1 VTINKKARV
10 RALFRML
17 ANPARPFP
25 SASSIHIHQTHP
37 PHPVTMS
44 DNHEGLAPSVA
55 NLFRARAALGQQHA
69 PLPPLP
75 QTQTQTSAS
84 PSSAPTPTPAADT
97 DVERNVN
104 VEKHTEDKEE
114 TAEQSETQGVEPM
127 KEKDAD
133 DEQVDEKDE
142 ASEVQDEHQEVL
154 DGGVEEEEEQREE
167 ADAVPELRSEMSLS
181 KLQMSPRD
189 GCETSPQP
197 PSPLSVGSS
206 SASSSANN
214 SRLQSPGI
222 VSRSSH
228 DRPDFEQA
236 IDLSVHSIDYPSGR
250 SSPAISSSSS
260 TGSPLKQ
267 PTLRARAASV
277 ESRGVQFSV
286 PSSQPTP
293 TTTPAAT
300 ACSTPNHIGLASR
313 SVSGSLVS
321 LPGSAVGSPLP
332 SPMASPRATSLS
344 PFQQHHSSVATTA
357 ENSGTASSP
366 FMSSPTSPLI
376 SQSHTP
382 NPVLDESTMTSVPN
396 TPANSAIHPNSST
409 TTPAPTPLTL
419 SGPGVSLSQMSTADV
434 SLRFLSATGIGQ
446 DPSRR
451 ELNKTTS
458 TNLNTPMNTPAVTP
472 APSVPSTPR
481 LQPSMAIPTAGVR
494 KGSFGSGQVYT
505 VSSSGSSLR
514 VRTHSGSTSPSPA
527 TSPAILSGL
536 PMRKLN
542 SRSASIDRSDL
553 SARLES
559 STVSEEGD
567 SDELT
572 VDNGKISRKNSSAA
586 RSSTSASTLSPS
598 TSSPTL
604 SGKEKQ
610 EATLLLRLDQLFSR
624 HFGRLN
630 VIVSQ
635 ERMEMAAAERTR
647 MEQLTPQITA
657 ALNQSI
663 DEQLKE
669 IVPSIVR
676 SSIETSL
683 ESIIPSMERHITR
696 AVESALASS
705 PTGKP
710 ASSASTE
717 QLSASI
723 VSALRTPIQDGFR
736 IAFTSTLLPSFEQ
749 STKTML
755 QQIQRSVNANVQA
768 AATSAATA
776 ALAHSHSPS
785 KGEQEKRDKEAAV
798 ARKKEEDA
806 ERRRAAE
813 AAQRDAREKQMAAE
827 ARSAADAHAKQM
839 NELQKMMMAMA
850 AQQSALMRE
859 VTALK
864 QAQQDTAQRMQTSAT
879 PAAVTSPS
887 SSASSTSPVSSTSTS
902 STPSTPDQHLMPL
915 LVSYRF
921 NDAFTFALSRGDLSI
936 VLAACKR
943 VDPRKLFTSTNPEH
957 QLTKHV
963 KLSLLQQL
971 TVGLEENMN
980 ATHEE
985 MRLKLAWIVECVM
998 SMNAPVDDAILASHV
1013 RRILQELSQ
1022 TLDKLASSPSM
1033 SRHRHP
1039 LHDEFR
1045 MLPQLVQAKLAATP
1059 TL

>member
-1 VTINKKARV
+1 
-10 RALFRML
+10 
-17 ANPARPFP
+17 
-25 SASSIHIHQTHP
+25 
-37 PHPVTMS
+37 
-44 DNHEGLAPSVA
+44 
-55 NLFRARAALGQQHA
+55 
-69 PLPPLP
+69 
-75 QTQTQTSAS
+75 
-84 PSSAPTPTPAADT
+84 
-97 DVERNVN
+97 
-104 VEKHTEDKEE
+104 
-114 TAEQSETQGVEPM
+114 
-127 KEKDAD
+127 
-133 DEQVDEKDE
+133 
-142 ASEVQDEHQEVL
+142 
-154 DGGVEEEEEQREE
+154 
-167 ADAVPELRSEMSLS
+167 
-181 KLQMSPRD
+181 
-189 GCETSPQP
+189 
-197 PSPLSVGSS
+197 
-206 SASSSANN
+206 
-214 SRLQSPGI
+214 
-222 VSRSSH
+222 
-228 DRPDFEQA
+228 
-236 IDLSVHSIDYPSGR
+236 
-250 SSPAISSSSS
+250 
-260 TGSPLKQ
+260 
-267 PTLRARAASV
+267 
-277 ESRGVQFSV
+277 
-286 PSSQPTP
+286 
-293 TTTPAAT
+293 
-300 ACSTPNHIGLASR
+300 
-313 SVSGSLVS
+313 
-321 LPGSAVGSPLP
+321 
-332 SPMASPRATSLS
+332 
-344 PFQQHHSSVATTA
+344 
-357 ENSGTASSP
+357 
-366 FMSSPTSPLI
+366 
-376 SQSHTP
+376 
-382 NPVLDESTMTSVPN
+382 
-396 TPANSAIHPNSST
+396 
-409 TTPAPTPLTL
+409 
-419 SGPGVSLSQMSTADV
+419 
-434 SLRFLSATGIGQ
+434 
-446 DPSRR
+446 
-451 ELNKTTS
+451 
-458 TNLNTPMNTPAVTP
+458 
-472 APSVPSTPR
+472 
-481 LQPSMAIPTAGVR
+481 
-494 KGSFGSGQVYT
+494 
-505 VSSSGSSLR
+505 
-514 VRTHSGSTSPSPA
+514 
-527 TSPAILSGL
+527 
-536 PMRKLN
+536 
-542 SRSASIDRSDL
+542 
-553 SARLES
+553 
-559 STVSEEGD
+559 
-567 SDELT
+567 
-572 VDNGKISRKNSSAA
+572 
-586 RSSTSASTLSPS
+586 
-598 TSSPTL
+598 
-604 SGKEKQ
+604 
-610 EATLLLRLDQLFSR
+610 
-624 HFGRLN
+624 
-630 VIVSQ
+630 
-635 ERMEMAAAERTR
+635 MEMAAAERTR

-705 PTGKP
+705 PTGNP

-902 STPSTPDQHLMPL
+902 STPSTPDQHLMSL